1 MYNPQLETFIKVAD
15 AGSFSKAAGEMY
27 ITTTAVIKQI
37 NLLETNLDVQLF
49 IRTHRGLTLTNAGKS
64 LYRDAKYIIQ
74 YARESVNRAK
84 RAMKHTDNLIRIG
97 TSPMTPG
104 QFLVELWPKIHKH
117 CPEIKF
123 QLVQFDNTPENA
135 KEILK
140 HLGQNID
147 IVAGVFDPEFLR
159 DRECAALQLS
169 MEPICC
175 GVSIH
180 NPLAAKERLSIEDL
194 YGKNLMLMKR
204 GWNGY
209 VDVLR
214 EDILR
219 HHAKINVVDFSFY
232 SVEVFNQCEN
242 SDNMLMTIPSWAN
255 VHPLLKVIPVAWDHQ
270 IPFGL
275 LHAPGPSE
283 TVKLLLDTVQEVMAE
298 LTDHE
303 I

>member
-1 MYNPQLETFIKVAD
+1 
-15 AGSFSKAAGEMY
+15 
-27 ITTTAVIKQI
+27 
-37 NLLETNLDVQLF
+37 
-49 IRTHRGLTLTNAGKS
+49 
-64 LYRDAKYIIQ
+64 
-74 YARESVNRAK
+74 
-84 RAMKHTDNLIRIG
+84 
-97 TSPMTPG
+97 
-104 QFLVELWPKIHKH
+104 LVELWPKIHKH